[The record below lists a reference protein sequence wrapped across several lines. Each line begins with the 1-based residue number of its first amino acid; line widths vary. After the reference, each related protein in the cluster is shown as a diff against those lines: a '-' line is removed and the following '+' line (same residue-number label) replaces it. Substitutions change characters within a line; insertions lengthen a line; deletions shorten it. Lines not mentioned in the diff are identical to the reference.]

1 MPTSRKDR
9 YHFRVCSRHCVRD
22 PFFNYLPSNSSNK
35 PIRAVAAS
43 IVRMKY
49 FLDVIKDGFNPHD
62 DEDLAITRNLYW
74 CMVESGLGL
83 LAVCLPTLRSLWGT
97 KASGWLTSVR
107 SVFTLRSNIS
117 EPSKTSYAGS
127 NKYANIADRGL
138 SGWQV
143 EPGGV
148 YPRRSGFKRK

>member
-1 MPTSRKDR
+1 
-9 YHFRVCSRHCVRD
+9 
-22 PFFNYLPSNSSNK
+22 
-35 PIRAVAAS
+35 
-43 IVRMKY
+43 MKY

-138 SGWQV
+138 SAGKSSQ
-143 EPGGV
+143 EV
-148 YPRRSGFKRK
+148 YILEDRASGASRSHIGQETHSERGDGHV